1 MRKSVPATGALLVV
15 FLGFSAPGLAHRPSD
30 SGVAASEVDQ
40 LAPGEFIWRPEIE
53 PHGPLSVVISLPAQR
68 ASVYRRSVRIGGST
82 VSTGKKGYETPA
94 GVFTV
99 VQKERM
105 HHSNKYDNAPMPY
118 MQRLTWTG
126 LAMHAGHVRAHPSS
140 HGCVRMPPG
149 FSKALFHEPSMGMR
163 VVITRRHNTDY
174 VEPPPPLP
182 EITPVASVPPGPEP
196 TMIETSPAEWDT
208 PAEEHETIERSPVGS
223 PTPGQMAVQPNE
235 P

>member
-15 FLGFSAPGLAHRPSD
+15 LLGFSAPALAHRHTD
-30 SGVAASEVDQ
+30 FGVGESEVDG
-40 LAPGEFIWRPEIE
+40 LSPGEFIWRPEIE

-68 ASVYRRSVRIGGST
+68 ASVYRRGVRIGGST

-105 HHSNKYDNAPMPY
+105 HHSNKYDNAPMPF

-126 LAMHAGHVRAHPSS
+126 LAMHSGRVRSHPSS

-149 FSKALFHEPSMGMR
+149 FSKALFQEPSMGMR

-174 VEPPPPLP
+174 VEPPPLP
-182 EITPVASVPPGPEP
+182 EVTPVASAPTESPRHGPEP
-196 TMIETSPAEWDT
+196 TTIETSPAEWDAPVEE
-208 PAEEHETIERSPVGS
+208 PATIERAPVESPA
-223 PTPGQMAVQPNE
+223 PG
-235 P
+235 

>member
-1 MRKSVPATGALLVV
+1 MRKSIPLAGTFLVV
-15 FLGFSAPGLAHRPSD
+15 MLGFSAPALAHRHTDP
-30 SGVAASEVDQ
+30 GVAESEVDR
-40 LAPGEFIWRPEIE
+40 LSPGEFIWRPEIE
-53 PHGPLSVVISLPAQR
+53 PPGPLSVVISLPTQR
-68 ASVYRRSVRIGGST
+68 ASVYRRRVRIGGST
-82 VSTGKKGYETPA
+82 VSTGKKGYATPA

-182 EITPVASVPPGPEP
+182 EITPVASAP
-196 TMIETSPAEWDT
+196 TTIETSPAGWDA
-208 PAEEHETIERSPVGS
+208 PAEEQETIERSPVGS

>member
-1 MRKSVPATGALLVV
+1 MRKSIPATGALLLV
-15 FLGFSAPGLAHRPSD
+15 FLGFSAPALAHRHTD
-30 SGVAASEVDQ
+30 SGVADSEVDG
-40 LAPGEFIWRPEIE
+40 LSPGEFIWRPEIE
-53 PHGPLSVVISLPAQR
+53 PHGPLSVVISLPTQR
-68 ASVYRRSVRIGGST
+68 ASVYRRGVRIGGST

-94 GVFTV
+94 GVYTV

-126 LAMHAGHVRAHPSS
+126 LAMHSGHVRAHPSS
-140 HGCVRMPPG
+140 HGCIRMPPA
-149 FSKALFHEPSMGMR
+149 FSQALFHEPSMGMR

-182 EITPVASVPPGPEP
+182 EITPVASAPS
-196 TMIETSPAEWDT
+196 TIETSPAEWDA
-208 PAEEHETIERSPVGS
+208 PAEERETIERSPVGS
-223 PTPGQMAVQPNE
+223 PTSGQIAVQPNG